1 MELQVTTALAAGVF
15 LGLLLAAGLLLPRG
29 LNDVVAVFLLGFGLF
44 YGFRPL
50 LFVLGLDVPFPE
62 HLFPAE
68 ESAALLTLTLVG
80 LTLYLACTVLGIAA
94 MTHTGARGWA
104 PFFVQREVDIG
115 RALKVTLVITALA
128 SALSAYLLA
137 RYGGIGGT
145 VHRGRAAVRAPH
157 HGRRRA
163 GDRRRGWA
171 PGGPRHLR
179 PGGGDRRLRRREHG
193 QAGLDRHQLDH
204 VRRGDAL
211 VPGLALAAPV
221 PRW

>member
-104 PFFVQREVDIG
+104 PSSS
-115 RALKVTLVITALA
+115 
-128 SALSAYLLA
+128 SARWTSAGPS
-137 RYGGIGGT
+137 RSPCSSP
-145 VHRGRAAVRAPH
+145 RW
-157 HGRRRA
+157 RRRSRPTCWRGTA
-163 GDRRRGWA
+163 GS
-171 PGGPRHLR
+171 
-179 PGGGDRRLRRREHG
+179 
-193 QAGLDRHQLDH
+193 
-204 VRRGDAL
+204 
-211 VPGLALAAPV
+211 AARSTP
-221 PRW
+221 PRWTRPWRACSR